1 MYNGHVG
8 EGESRIKD
16 IYVKVIMYNGHLGE
30 GNHV

>member
-8 EGESRIKD
+8 ERESRIKD